1 MDSEPAGLRPRPGM
15 TEMSGPQ
22 IVVIGLGAT
31 GSASLCQLA
40 RRGVR
45 AIGIEQFEIG
55 HDRGSSHGAT
65 RMIRLA
71 HFERPS
77 YVPLMRRAYALWR
90 ELESIVRQK
99 LLHITGIAEI
109 GPPTGEVVR
118 GTRAG
123 ANANLPCELLDAA
136 SLMRRYPAFKIPQSF
151 VAIFQPDGGFI
162 ESSTALAAN
171 VAVAKENGATI
182 RTGEKVIAMEPNGV
196 GVKVV
201 TDRGAIAADFAIVAA
216 GPWLSG
222 LFPQLRLPLTVTR
235 QVVGW
240 FEPQQPEQFAA
251 GRFPAFMFESE
262 YGQHYGFPAYGDKG
276 LKFAKHHHLGEVVHA
291 DSYQREVSARDETAI
306 RAPLAQYLPAAD
318 GPLCAA
324 ETCLYTMT
332 PDNTFVIDRV
342 PGFPQIIVASPCCG
356 HGFKFSPVV
365 GEILVDLVTQ
375 GATAHDISPFRLA
388 RFS

>member
-1 MDSEPAGLRPRPGM
+1 MPE
-15 TEMSGPQ
+15 PQ
-22 IVVIGLGAT
+22 IAVIGLGAT
-31 GSASLCQLA
+31 GSATLCQLA
-40 RRGVR
+40 CRGVR

-77 YVPLMRRAYALWR
+77 YVPLMRRAYALWH
-90 ELESIVRQK
+90 ELEGIAQQK
-99 LLHITGIAEI
+99 FLHITGIAEI
-109 GPPTGEVVR
+109 GPPTSDVVR

-123 ANANLPCELLDAA
+123 ANADLPCEILDAA

-151 VAIFQPDGGFI
+151 VAVFQPDGGFI
-162 ESSTALAAN
+162 EASKALAAN
-171 VAVAKENGATI
+171 IAVAKERGATV
-182 RTGEKVIAMEPNGV
+182 RTGEKVIAVEPAGAGV
-196 GVKVV
+196 RVV
-201 TDRGAIAADFAIVAA
+201 TDRGAINADFAIVAA

-222 LFPQLRLPLTVTR
+222 LFPERHLPLTVTR

-240 FEPQQPEQFAA
+240 FEPQRPEQFAA
-251 GRFPAFMFESE
+251 ARFPAFMFESE

-276 LKFAKHHHLGEVVHA
+276 IKFAKHHHLGEAVHA
-291 DSYQREVSARDETAI
+291 DSYERTVSAQDEAAI
-306 RAPLAQYLPAAD
+306 RAPLAQYLPAAN
-318 GPLCAA
+318 GPLRAA

-332 PDNTFVIDRV
+332 PDSTFVIDRL

-356 HGFKFSPVV
+356 HGFKFAPVV
-365 GEILVDLVTQ
+365 GEILADLVTR
-375 GATAHDISPFRLA
+375 GATEHDISQFRLA

>member
-1 MDSEPAGLRPRPGM
+1 MP
-15 TEMSGPQ
+15 GPQ
-22 IVVIGLGAT
+22 IAVIGLGAS
-31 GSASLCQLA
+31 GSAALCQLA

-45 AIGIEQFEIG
+45 VIGIEQFEIG

-77 YVPLMRRAYALWR
+77 YVPLMRRAYALWH
-90 ELESIVRQK
+90 ELEGIVRQK

-123 ANANLPCELLDAA
+123 ANADLPCEVLDAA

-162 ESSTALAAN
+162 EASKALAAHI
-171 VAVAKENGATI
+171 AVAKEHGAAV
-182 RTGEKVIAMEPNGV
+182 RTSEKVIAVEPVGS

-201 TDRGAIAADFAIVAA
+201 TDLGTIATDFAIVAA

-222 LFPQLRLPLTVTR
+222 LFPELRLPLRVTR
-235 QVVGW
+235 QVIGW
-240 FEPQQPEQFAA
+240 FEPQQPDQLAA
-251 GRFPAFMFESE
+251 SRFPAFMFESE
-262 YGQHYGFPAYGDKG
+262 YGHHYGFPAYGDKG
-276 LKFAKHHHLGEVVHA
+276 IKFAKHHHLGEVVHA
-291 DSYQREVSARDETAI
+291 DSYSRTVSAQDEAAI
-306 RAPLAQYLPAAD
+306 REPLAQYLPAAN
-318 GPLCAA
+318 GPLRAA

-342 PGFPQIIVASPCCG
+342 PGCPQIVVASPCCG

-365 GEILVDLVTQ
+365 GEILADLVTQ
-375 GATAHDISPFRLA
+375 GTTAHDISQFRLA

>member
-1 MDSEPAGLRPRPGM
+1 MP
-15 TEMSGPQ
+15 GPQ
-22 IVVIGLGAT
+22 IAVIGLGAT
-31 GSASLCQLA
+31 GGAALCQLA
-40 RRGVR
+40 RRGAR

-77 YVPLMRRAYALWR
+77 YVPLMRRAYALWH
-90 ELESIVRQK
+90 ELEDIARQK

-109 GPPTGEVVR
+109 GPPTGDVVR

-123 ANANLPCELLDAA
+123 ANADLPCEVLDAA
-136 SLMRRYPAFKIPQSF
+136 SLMRRYPTFKIPQSF

-162 ESSTALAAN
+162 EASTALAAN
-171 VAVAKENGATI
+171 IAVAKEHGADI
-182 RTGEKVIAMEPNGV
+182 RTGEKVIAVEPAGAGV
-196 GVKVV
+196 SVV
-201 TDRGAIAADFAIVAA
+201 TDRGVIAADFAIVAA
-216 GPWLSG
+216 GPWLSD
-222 LFPQLRLPLTVTR
+222 LFPELRLPLTVTR

-251 GRFPAFMFESE
+251 GHFPAFMFESE
-262 YGQHYGFPAYGDKG
+262 YGQHYGFPPYGDKG
-276 LKFAKHHHLGEVVHA
+276 IKFAKHHHRGEAVHA
-291 DSYQREVSARDETAI
+291 DGCERTVSAQDEAAI
-306 RAPLAQYLPAAD
+306 RAPLAQYLPAAN
-318 GPLCAA
+318 GPLRAT

-332 PDNTFVIDRV
+332 PDNTFIIDRV
-342 PGFPQIIVASPCCG
+342 PGFPQVVVASPCCG

-365 GEILVDLVTQ
+365 GEILADLVTR
-375 GATAHDISPFRLA
+375 GTTNHDIAPFRLG

>member
-1 MDSEPAGLRPRPGM
+1 MP
-15 TEMSGPQ
+15 GPQ
-22 IVVIGLGAT
+22 IAVIGLGAT
-31 GSASLCQLA
+31 GSAALCQLA
-40 RRGVR
+40 LRGVH

-77 YVPLMRRAYALWR
+77 YVPLMRRAYALWH
-90 ELESIVRQK
+90 ELEDIVQQK

-109 GPPTGEVVR
+109 GPPTGDVVR

-123 ANANLPCELLDAA
+123 ANADLPCEVLDAA

-162 ESSTALAAN
+162 EASKALAAN
-171 VAVAKENGATI
+171 IAVAKERGAAV
-182 RTGEKVIAMEPNGV
+182 RAWEKVIAVEPAGAGV
-196 GVKVV
+196 RVV
-201 TDRGAIAADFAIVAA
+201 TDHGAIAADFAILAA
-216 GPWLSG
+216 GPWLHG
-222 LFPQLRLPLTVTR
+222 LVPDLHLPLTVTR

-251 GRFPAFMFESE
+251 GRFPAFMFESK
-262 YGQHYGFPAYGDKG
+262 YGQHYGFPAYGDRG
-276 LKFAKHHHLGEVVHA
+276 IKFAKHHHLGEAVHA
-291 DSYQREVSARDETAI
+291 DSYERTVSAQDEAAI
-306 RAPLAQYLPAAD
+306 RAPLAQYLPAAN
-318 GPLCAA
+318 GPLRAT

-332 PDNTFVIDRV
+332 PDNTFIIDRV
-342 PGFPQIIVASPCCG
+342 PGFPQIVVASPCCG

-365 GEILVDLVTQ
+365 GEILADLVTH
-375 GATAHDISPFRLA
+375 GTTKHDIAQFRLG